1 MAELKRNI
9 THFEEAVLRAVHHE
23 FGGMTQARAA
33 EQLGVTP
40 SMISRTLDDLKFRS
54 RKVRAIRVMFP
65 ILTQHQFRVFKCIA
79 NKGMTIRQTAGEMGM
94 SVTAVKDVLGKIKA
108 KGQTL
113 PRPIQYS
120 HYTPSMD
127 AVVSEAW
134 GMGPQGH
141 KLDAASTN

>member
-1 MAELKRNI
+1 MEHKRNI
-9 THFEEAVLRAVHHE
+9 TEFEEQVLRHCHHE
-23 FGGMTQARAA
+23 FKGMTQGEAA
-33 EQLGVTP
+33 KQLGVSE
-40 SMISRTLDDLKFRS
+40 SMISRTLDDLRFRS

-65 ILTQHQFRVFKCIA
+65 ILTQHQFSVFKCV
-79 NKGMTIRQTAGEMGM
+79 KRGLTIRQTAGEMGM

-127 AVVSEAW
+127 SVVSERF
-134 GMGPQGH
+134 
-141 KLDAASTN
+141 